1 MKKLN
6 FWCAALLLAAV
17 SHASQAQILIGQTA
31 GFTGPVGAGV
41 KETTDGAKL
50 YIDAINAKG
59 GVNGQKIELI
69 SLDDKFDP
77 KLAGENARKL
87 IEEQNVAAMFLTRG
101 TPHTEAM
108 LPLLEKH
115 GVPLVGPSTGAMVL
129 HQPVKKHVF
138 NVRATYQREAE
149 KAITHLSSMG
159 ITRIGLVYADDSF
172 GADGVAGAQKGFAAA
187 KLQPAVLE
195 KFNRGKPD
203 FGPIVPKVVQS
214 NAQAIIM
221 VASGQAVVDG
231 MKAFRAAGS
240 AAQIVTLSNNASSG
254 FIKSLGDNARGVIVT
269 QVFPYER
276 SIAYSMVK
284 EAQELSKAKGTGD
297 ISPAML
303 EGFAAAKVLVE
314 GLKRAGAKPTREKIQ
329 AALEGVESE
338 NRPQRGQFL
347 PHLQAHSPAMG
358 QKDGEKWTA
367 AVDLQPT
374 TPKPDRLLV
383 PQGPQPLRACSS
395 ALHLPAPTASLI
407 FGSSASRASTS
418 AAPSTARFNL
428 NPLSPSAPVNCA
440 AIG

>member
-50 YIDAINAKG
+50 YIDAVNAKG

-101 TPHTEAM
+101 TPHTEAI
-108 LPLLEKH
+108 LPLLEKY
-115 GVPLVGPSTGAMVL
+115 GVPLIGPSTGAMVL

-149 KAITHLSSMG
+149 KAVTHLNSMG

-203 FGPIVPKVVQS
+203 FGPIAPKVVQS

-240 AAQIVTLSNNASSG
+240 AAQIVTLSNNASTG

-276 SIAYSMVK
+276 SIAYGMVK

-329 AALEGVESE
+329 AALESIRKFDIGGLEVNYSLEDHTGLDFADLSII
-338 NRPQRGQFL
+338 GT
-347 PHLQAHSPAMG
+347 
-358 QKDGEKWTA
+358 DGKF
-367 AVDLQPT
+367 
-374 TPKPDRLLV
+374 R
-383 PQGPQPLRACSS
+383 R
-395 ALHLPAPTASLI
+395 
-407 FGSSASRASTS
+407 
-418 AAPSTARFNL
+418 
-428 NPLSPSAPVNCA
+428 
-440 AIG
+440 

>member
-6 FWCAALLLAAV
+6 LWCAALALAAL

-77 KLAGENARKL
+77 KLAAENARKL

-101 TPHTEAM
+101 TPHTESM
-108 LPLLEKH
+108 LPVLEKY
-115 GVPLVGPSTGAMVL
+115 GVPLIGPSTGAMVL

-149 KAITHLSSMG
+149 KAVAHLNSMG
-159 ITRIGLVYADDSF
+159 ITRIGIFYADDSF
-172 GADGVAGAQKGFAAA
+172 GADGVAGAQKGLTAA
-187 KLQPAVLE
+187 KLQPSVLE
-195 KFNRGKPD
+195 KFNRSKPD
-203 FGPIVPKVVQS
+203 FGPLAPKVVQT
-214 NAQAIIM
+214 NTQAVIM

-231 MKAFRAAGS
+231 TKALRAAGS
-240 AAQIVTLSNNASSG
+240 AAQVVTLSNNASSG

-276 SIAYSMVK
+276 SIAYGMVK
-284 EAQELSKAKGTGD
+284 EAQELAKAKGAGD

-314 GLKRAGAKPTREKIQ
+314 GLRRAGAKPTREKIQ
-329 AALEGVESE
+329 TALEGIRKLDIGGLEVNYSTEDHTGLDFADLSII
-338 NRPQRGQFL
+338 G
-347 PHLQAHSPAMG
+347 S
-358 QKDGEKWTA
+358 DGKF
-367 AVDLQPT
+367 
-374 TPKPDRLLV
+374 R
-383 PQGPQPLRACSS
+383 R
-395 ALHLPAPTASLI
+395 
-407 FGSSASRASTS
+407 
-418 AAPSTARFNL
+418 
-428 NPLSPSAPVNCA
+428 
-440 AIG
+440 

>member
-6 FWCAALLLAAV
+6 FWCAALLLAAM

-41 KETTDGAKL
+41 KETTEGAKL
-50 YIDAINAKG
+50 YIDAVNAKG

-77 KLAGENARKL
+77 KLAGENALKL
-87 IEEQNVAAMFLTRG
+87 IEEKDVLALFLTRG
-101 TPHTEAM
+101 TPHTQAI
-108 LPLLEKH
+108 LPHLEKY
-115 GVPLVGPSTGAMVL
+115 GVSLIGPSTGAMVL

-149 KAITHLSSMG
+149 KAVSHLHSMG

-195 KFNRGKPD
+195 KFNRSKPD
-203 FGPIVPKVVQS
+203 FGPIAPKVVQS

-240 AAQIVTLSNNASSG
+240 AAQIVTLSNNASTG
-254 FIKSLGDNARGVIVT
+254 FIKSLGENARGVIVT

-276 SIAYSMVK
+276 SIAYGMVK

-329 AALEGVESE
+329 AALEGIRKFDIGGLEVNYSLEDHTGLDFADLSII
-338 NRPQRGQFL
+338 GT
-347 PHLQAHSPAMG
+347 
-358 QKDGEKWTA
+358 DGKF
-367 AVDLQPT
+367 
-374 TPKPDRLLV
+374 R
-383 PQGPQPLRACSS
+383 R
-395 ALHLPAPTASLI
+395 
-407 FGSSASRASTS
+407 
-418 AAPSTARFNL
+418 
-428 NPLSPSAPVNCA
+428 
-440 AIG
+440 

>member
-1 MKKLN
+1 MKN
-6 FWCAALLLAAV
+6 PSFWCAAILLAAV

-50 YIDAINAKG
+50 YIDAVNAKG
-59 GVNGQKIELI
+59 GVNGQKIELV

-101 TPHTEAM
+101 TPHTEAI

-115 GVPLVGPSTGAMVL
+115 GVPLIGPSTGAMVL

-149 KAITHLSSMG
+149 KAVTHLNSMG

-203 FGPIVPKVVQS
+203 FGPIAPKVVQS

-329 AALEGVESE
+329 AALETIRKFDIGGLEV
-338 NRPQRGQFL
+338 NY
-347 PHLQAHSPAMG
+347 SPEDHTGLDFADLSIIG
-358 QKDGEKWTA
+358 TDGKF
-367 AVDLQPT
+367 
-374 TPKPDRLLV
+374 R
-383 PQGPQPLRACSS
+383 R
-395 ALHLPAPTASLI
+395 
-407 FGSSASRASTS
+407 
-418 AAPSTARFNL
+418 
-428 NPLSPSAPVNCA
+428 
-440 AIG
+440 